1 MNKQTNPVQSKIASM
16 PEGIASETQR
26 RMKATARA
34 SDAAAKTDRAPKLT
48 AGSTGSSRMREAGQ
62 TTTKTGD
69 GERMTKQERVLTLL
83 NRTEGASIDEIMVA
97 TGWQQHS
104 VRGFFAGTVKKK
116 LGFNLVSNR
125 EGTEARRY
133 RIESKG
139 KKGTAR

>member
-1 MNKQTNPVQSKIASM
+1 MTKQTNPVQSKIASM
-16 PEGIASETQR
+16 PEGVASVTPR
-26 RMKATARA
+26 RRKATVKMPGT
-34 SDAAAKTDRAPKLT
+34 AKQTDRAPKPT
-48 AGSTGSSRMREAGQ
+48 ADSAGSARKREAGQ
-62 TTTKTGD
+62 ATTKTGD

-125 EGTEARRY
+125 EGTQARRY
-133 RIESKG
+133 RIVTKG
-139 KKGTAR
+139 KKGAAQ

>member
-1 MNKQTNPVQSKIASM
+1 MTKQTNPVQSKIASM
-16 PEGIASETQR
+16 PEGIASEAPR
-26 RMKATARA
+26 RRKATAKA
-34 SDAAAKTDRAPKLT
+34 SDASAKTDRAPKLT
-48 AGSTGSSRMREAGQ
+48 AGAGSATKREAGQ
-62 TTTKTGD
+62 TTTKAGD

-83 NRTEGASIDEIMVA
+83 NRTEGASINEIMMV

-125 EGTEARRY
+125 EGTEVRRY

>member
-1 MNKQTNPVQSKIASM
+1 MTKQTNPVQSKIASM
-16 PEGIASETQR
+16 PEGVASVTPR
-26 RMKATARA
+26 RRKATARA
-34 SDAAAKTDRAPKLT
+34 SGVAAKTDRAPKLT
-48 AGSTGSSRMREAGQ
+48 AGSTGSSRTRESGQ
-62 TTTKTGD
+62 ATTKTGD

-125 EGTEARRY
+125 EGTEVRRY